1 MQSKVEGRATELSV
15 QSTMEVKLISATWC
29 TRCKE
34 LKPDIVATCAAVGA
48 AFSIVDFDD
57 LDEDDPLKESIK
69 SLPSLL
75 FRTSAT
81 GDWQLYGASVFDSW
95 KQDATAA
102 AVSSGIADMDF

>member
-1 MQSKVEGRATELSV
+1 MIELV
-15 QSTMEVKLISATWC
+15 LQECHIIQRIVRKGLDRLPAGIHASAH
-29 TRCKE
+29 
-34 LKPDIVATCAAVGA
+34 
-48 AFSIVDFDD
+48 VDDM
-57 LDEDDPLKESIK
+57 DEDDPLKESIK

-81 GDWQLYGASVFDSW
+81 GDWQLYGASAFDSW

>member
-1 MQSKVEGRATELSV
+1 MGAKMRACPQIV
-15 QSTMEVKLISATWC
+15 AHSTMEVKLISAAWC

-34 LKPDIVATCAAVGA
+34 LKPDVVATCAAVGA
-48 AFSIVDFDD
+48 TFSIVDFDD
-57 LDEDDPLKESIK
+57 LEDDDPLKESIK

-75 FRTSAT
+75 FRKSAS
-81 GDWQLYGASVFDSW
+81 GDWQLYGASAFDSW